1 MKEALFIM
9 IVLGIISCKNEG
21 KKGTTLPNHEV
32 VKKTAVEL
40 GKELFEG
47 KGRCFACHKP
57 DQKIVGPSIR
67 EIAAIYK
74 DKKGN
79 IVSFLKGKEK
89 PLVDPEQFEV
99 MKANF
104 EVTKTISDE
113 ELEALETYIFSV
125 LK

>member
-1 MKEALFIM
+1 MVCLI
-9 IVLGIISCKNEG
+9 IVSCKTEV
-21 KKGTTLPNHEV
+21 KKGTTEPNEQ
-32 VKKTAVEL
+32 AVEKTSAEF

-57 DQKIVGPSIR
+57 DQKIIGPSIR

-74 DKKGN
+74 DKHGD
-79 IVSFLKGKEK
+79 IVSFLKGNEK

-104 EVTKTISDE
+104 EVTKTMSDD
-113 ELEALETYIFSV
+113 ELEAMEVYIYSQ
-125 LK
+125 LQ

>member
-1 MKEALFIM
+1 MRKAAVLMVCCIM
-9 IVLGIISCKNEG
+9 ASCKNEVR
-21 KKGTTLPNHEV
+21 KETTEPNQDV
-32 VKKTAVEL
+32 VEKTSAEL
-40 GKELFEG
+40 GKEIFEG

-74 DKKGN
+74 DKHGD
-79 IVSFLKGKEK
+79 IVSFLKGNEK

-104 EVTKTISDE
+104 EVTKTMTDD
-113 ELEALETYIFSV
+113 ELEALETYIYSQ
-125 LK
+125 LQ

>member
-1 MKEALFIM
+1 MRKAAVLMIFFIM
-9 IVLGIISCKNEG
+9 VSCKTE
-21 KKGTTLPNHEV
+21 
-32 VKKTAVEL
+32 VKKDTTEPIPQAVEKTSADL

-74 DKKGN
+74 DKHGD
-79 IVSFLKGKEK
+79 IISFLRGNEK

-104 EVTKTISDE
+104 EVTKTMTND
-113 ELEALETYIFSV
+113 ELEALEAYIYSQ